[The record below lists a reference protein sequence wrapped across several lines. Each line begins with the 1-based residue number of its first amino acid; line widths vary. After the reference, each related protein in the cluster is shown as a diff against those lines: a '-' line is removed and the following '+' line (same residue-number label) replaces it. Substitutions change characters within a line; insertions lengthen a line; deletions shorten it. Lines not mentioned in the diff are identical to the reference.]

1 LNTTAET
8 DSRFSAD
15 ELHGR
20 LRGHFLWRTTSMPN
34 ISFDG
39 GAFELKD
46 VQENPARYVARLE
59 RAKITPGFALCL
71 CVTPPRQ
78 LVVRR
83 YGRLLHLAGWPE
95 DGHTHRSSCPFHK
108 DADALK
114 AGGGDNQAAI
124 VASAVGLNA
133 KLDIA
138 LTQRDVISGPR
149 QAGKPSGAPRTSRR
163 AAGLLAFL
171 QALWMNAG
179 LTRWSGRTQQRHWG
193 VCNATLLASLGE
205 ASQIN
210 GNDAQRV
217 LHVMRRYEETERAA
231 INGEFDAFLSTL
243 INGDGKVQRGLI
255 IGEINEV
262 ADTQY
267 GKSLS
272 LRQSPK
278 KYFATTALIEHAAKT
293 FSHAWRALG
302 DREARVIALLL
313 VERTPKG
320 HMKLVDLGAMLCS
333 AAFIPCDSIH
343 EVAMANRLTR
353 EQREFIKPLRMG
365 GDEEVLT
372 DTSQPVHVE
381 VYGMNGLPAY
391 EARKLE
397 KAAARRRNG
406 IQAVEWNV
414 DREPLDQITLPS
426 PARVTA
432 T

>member
-1 LNTTAET
+1 
-8 DSRFSAD
+8 
-15 ELHGR
+15 
-20 LRGHFLWRTTSMPN
+20 MPN

-39 GAFELKD
+39 GAFELED

-114 AGGGDNQAAI
+114 AGGGDSQAAI

-163 AAGLLAFL
+163 AASLLAFL

-365 GDEEVLT
+365 GDEEVLPDFVLT